1 MLVKVSKELHE
12 QKKYHGMINLGAAG
26 ELEHDVT
33 DAAEVVAWFY
43 FSISSILS
51 LTQIIKIWNK

>member
-1 MLVKVSKELHE
+1 
-12 QKKYHGMINLGAAG
+12 MINLGAAG